1 MLSIKNTDN
10 MIVRE
15 FYKTRED
22 GISLYRTYSDKG
34 FLILKANTNEKYLDA
49 IDVEDAPFEYV
60 ETDELIE
67 LEIVE

>member
-1 MLSIKNTDN
+1 